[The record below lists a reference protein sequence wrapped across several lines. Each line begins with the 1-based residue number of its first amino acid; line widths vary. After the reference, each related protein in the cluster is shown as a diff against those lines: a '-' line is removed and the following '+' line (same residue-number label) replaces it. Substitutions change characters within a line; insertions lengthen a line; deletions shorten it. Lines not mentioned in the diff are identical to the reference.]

1 MADFKTFIE
10 YASEQRILALLIKE
24 RVKVALKSK
33 LENTQNNY
41 RNFTEDFENLKISEQ
56 VAVLMPTRNWVR
68 PQKKERFVDGVAKS
82 SKQIL
87 TRSLALTIK
96 RDKKKQLAKRPA
108 YLNLQKAFIEDIIAE
123 IKSAEPL
130 SFTSIEIMGKKKKVK
145 RENGVTIEIQRPLC
159 LFVNLKEKM
168 LISLM
173 NSYLSEVFDPLLHE
187 EILSYRP
194 LRTYHGNENVI
205 TNRDNAMDNL
215 KEYMRYCGK
224 KNIYVAE
231 CDIQKFFDSINHDV
245 VKKCFAQ
252 LASKLK
258 ENHPEFEYEQVERI
272 LDAYLNSY
280 SFYKNVLTINEENIS
295 KGINKRFEAPKDEDF
310 ISRGCYSKEEFES
323 AKERIGI
330 PQGGAI
336 SGLIANVVLNAVDNQ
351 TVLKKKDCE
360 KFFSRYGD
368 DILLM
373 HTNKEE
379 CERLINEYCEA
390 LTDSKLLYHELKS
403 VNDEDVRRRG
413 VLLRPAYWDIKSR
426 KPFLWGRSKNKEE
439 DQVDWVGFLGY
450 EIRRTGEIRI
460 RRSSLNDKFKNIKRR
475 YRSGAKTNIAKGKF
489 AGNIEK
495 EIANR
500 IEKFITEGLTSA
512 RSLSANKYLNTQ
524 TSKLDKYTKKQL
536 ANLLYKIH
544 KNNPSAL
551 TKEAFQALLN
561 QTLPTLNCY
570 RESVTK
576 G

>member
-1 MADFKTFIE
+1 
-10 YASEQRILALLIKE
+10 
-24 RVKVALKSK
+24 
-33 LENTQNNY
+33 
-41 RNFTEDFENLKISEQ
+41 
-56 VAVLMPTRNWVR
+56 
-68 PQKKERFVDGVAKS
+68 
-82 SKQIL
+82 
-87 TRSLALTIK
+87 
-96 RDKKKQLAKRPA
+96 
-108 YLNLQKAFIEDIIAE
+108 
-123 IKSAEPL
+123 
-130 SFTSIEIMGKKKKVK
+130 
-145 RENGVTIEIQRPLC
+145 
-159 LFVNLKEKM
+159 
-168 LISLM
+168 
-173 NSYLSEVFDPLLHE
+173 
-187 EILSYRP
+187 
-194 LRTYHGNENVI
+194 
-205 TNRDNAMDNL
+205 
-215 KEYMRYCGK
+215 
-224 KNIYVAE
+224 
-231 CDIQKFFDSINHDV
+231 
-245 VKKCFAQ
+245 
-252 LASKLK
+252 
-258 ENHPEFEYEQVERI
+258 
-272 LDAYLNSY
+272 
-280 SFYKNVLTINEENIS
+280 
-295 KGINKRFEAPKDEDF
+295 
-310 ISRGCYSKEEFES
+310 
-323 AKERIGI
+323 
-330 PQGGAI
+330 
-336 SGLIANVVLNAVDNQ
+336 
-351 TVLKKKDCE
+351 VLKKEDSE

-379 CERLINEYCEA
+379 CERLINEYCQA
-390 LTDSKLLYHELKS
+390 LTNSKLLYHELKS
-403 VNDEDVRRRG
+403 VNDADVRRRG

-460 RRSSLNDKFKNIKRR
+460 RRSSLNEKFKSIKRR

-561 QTLPTLNCY
+561 KTLPTLNCY